1 MMRFLRCVWR
11 HIGQDFKQRLDL
23 RKMSSMFFL
32 TDHFAGCRSVEDLS
46 IIWVVPLPSK
56 SGKSWFIGIP
66 EPKNVKNPVG
76 G

>member
-1 MMRFLRCVWR
+1 
-11 HIGQDFKQRLDL
+11 
-23 RKMSSMFFL
+23 MFFL
-32 TDHFAGCRSVEDLS
+32 TDDFAGCRSVEDLS

-66 EPKNVKNPVG
+66 EPKHVKNPVG